1 MSATTRATAS
11 PVPAA
16 AVIPATRVSAIGPA
30 LEAQISGIIS
40 ANAPSQVGV
49 ALIDMAD
56 GIVHQ
61 YGVREKFVAASTG
74 KVLAAA
80 AYYHLAESG
89 LLSLAAP
96 MGGAAAEIQL
106 RRMIQQSDNQSWSL
120 ILGAIGHQGIQDY
133 AASIGITYDRTT
145 NTLSAAETAQLLALL
160 FSGRLLGDAN
170 TAQLLSYMQYTNYEW
185 LIPAAL
191 PDGINVF
198 HKYGLLG
205 GNLHDAAIL
214 VQGTRAYVLV
224 VYTLGQDPAGMPGG
238 TGIIHQ
244 VTQTVAAAL
253 F

>member
-1 MSATTRATAS
+1 M
-11 PVPAA
+11 
-16 AVIPATRVSAIGPA
+16 
-30 LEAQISGIIS
+30 
-40 ANAPSQVGV
+40 GV

-89 LLSLAAP
+89 VVSLAAP
-96 MGGAAAEIQL
+96 MGGSTAEVQL
-106 RRMIQQSDNQSWSL
+106 RWMIQQSDNQSWSL
-120 ILGAIGHQGIQDY
+120 ILGAIGYQGIQDY
-133 AASIGITYDRTT
+133 AASIGIAYDRTS
-145 NTLSAAETAQLLALL
+145 NTLTPAETAQILALL
-160 FSGRLLGDAN
+160 FSGRLLSAVN
-170 TAQLLSYMQYTNYEW
+170 TARLLSYMQYTNYEW

-191 PDGINVF
+191 PAGIDVF

-224 VYTLGQDPAGMPGG
+224 VYTLGQDVAGMAGA
-238 TGIIHQ
+238 GIIHQ
-244 VTQTVAAAL
+244 VTQTVATAL